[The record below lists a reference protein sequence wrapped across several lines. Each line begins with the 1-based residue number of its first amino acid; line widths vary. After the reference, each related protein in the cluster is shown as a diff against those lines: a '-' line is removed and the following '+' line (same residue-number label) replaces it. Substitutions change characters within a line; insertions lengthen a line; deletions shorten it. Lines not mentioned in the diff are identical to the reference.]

1 MTHGSSSGSR
11 VLPKLLAIALGLA
24 IAGAGWWVFAR
35 AKEKHELTVY
45 EQKSLAVRELIARH
59 AHDAPDPPR
68 PAPSSDRRSPESLR
82 YYLPPEISYVLFP
95 IGATEE
101 YDPWSYYRHKPNQ
114 RIRLPLAEHAG
125 GSMEC
130 STNSLGLRDDFEPAA
145 ARPDLRILVAGDS
158 HTDGVC
164 ENHESYAHVLEAGL
178 RADRAGKTIEVL
190 NAGTGGF
197 SFHNYLGTL
206 ERFLDLQPD
215 AFVVG
220 VYGGNDF
227 REVLFPLA
235 YFGRQEIEED
245 TPADRD
251 VLERGRLLD
260 PRAMNQSFRS
270 LLNFRA
276 HPAQVERA
284 VRAGVDLMREMQ
296 TICREHSIRMLCLYI
311 PSPTEAD
318 WKAHAGVFERFRKE
332 CALSDDDL
340 RIESRMSDRFLDG
353 VRSSGIEVL
362 DGREVL
368 TKDGGPW
375 FWNIEFH
382 LNVAGHEK
390 IAQALRARIA
400 QWKDFPAPR

>member
-1 MTHGSSSGSR
+1 LFSR
-11 VLPKLLAIALGLA
+11 
-24 IAGAGWWVFAR
+24 AR
-35 AKEKHELTVY
+35 AKHELTVY
-45 EQKSLAVRELIARH
+45 EQKSFAVRELISRH
-59 AHDAPDPPR
+59 AHGSPDSPR
-68 PAPSSDRRSPESLR
+68 PAPSSEGRSPESLR
-82 YYLPPEISYVLFP
+82 FYLPQDISSVLFP
-95 IGATEE
+95 YGATEE
-101 YDPWSYYRHKPNQ
+101 YDPWSYYRHRPNQ
-114 RIRLPLAEHAG
+114 HIHLPLAEHAG

-145 ARPDLRILVAGDS
+145 TRPDLRILVAGDS

-164 ENHESYAHVLEAGL
+164 ENHESYSHVLEAAL
-178 RADRAGKTIEVL
+178 RVDRPGKTVEVL

-206 ERFLDLQPD
+206 EKFLDLQPD
-215 AFVVG
+215 AIVVG

-235 YFGRQEIEED
+235 YFERQEIEED
-245 TPADRD
+245 TAKDRD

-270 LLNFRA
+270 LLSFRA
-276 HPAQVERA
+276 HRAQVDRA

-296 TICREHSIRMLCLYI
+296 AICREHSIRMLCLYI

-318 WKAHAGVFERFRKE
+318 WKAHADVFERFRKE
-332 CALSDDDL
+332 CQLSDEDL
-340 RIESRMSDRFLDG
+340 RIESKIADRFLDG
-353 VRSSGIEVL
+353 VRASGIEVL

-368 TKDGGPW
+368 ATDGGPW
-375 FWNIEFH
+375 FWNVEYH
-382 LNVAGHEK
+382 LNVAGHER
-390 IAQALRARIA
+390 IAQALHARIA